1 MKAAPKLKSVYVC
14 QACGQN
20 EQKWLGRCNACGAW
34 NTFVE
39 EVTAKSPKRE
49 VAGPKVKSTRLA
61 DVEMADEPRRGTGI
75 AELDRVLGGGL
86 VHGALILVGGDPG
99 IGKSTLLLQAMGA
112 MADRGLTTL
121 YVSAEESL
129 RQVKLRADR
138 LGIASDNLHLL
149 AETRLEA
156 LEEARQELSPDVLV
170 VDSIQTVGLSAIE
183 SATGSVSQIRGVTQ
197 RLMEIAKGDGVTT
210 FVVGHVTKDGAIAGP
225 KVMEHMVD
233 TVLYFEGER
242 TGPYRILRAHKNR
255 FGSSQEIGVF
265 EMLPEG
271 LAPVGNPSQLFLSQ
285 RVQGPGATVV
295 TSLEGSRPIL
305 LEVQALATPAIYG
318 TPRRTTIG
326 FDQQRVAMLCAV
338 LEQHT
343 GISLSGADVYVN
355 VAGGVRL
362 SEPAADLGVVVALAS
377 AAAREPVPPDVVM
390 IGEVGL
396 AGEVRGV
403 SQLGARV
410 HEAAQLGFKR
420 CYVPAIDV
428 QRWSGPPAALPLHG
442 VAGVG
447 ELLRDLGL
455 ERTRT
460 LPRAAS

>member
-1 MKAAPKLKSVYVC
+1 
-14 QACGQN
+14 
-20 EQKWLGRCNACGAW
+20 
-34 NTFVE
+34 
-39 EVTAKSPKRE
+39 
-49 VAGPKVKSTRLA
+49 
-61 DVEMADEPRRGTGI
+61 MAD
-75 AELDRVLGGGL
+75 
-86 VHGALILVGGDPG
+86 
-99 IGKSTLLLQAMGA
+99 Q
-112 MADRGLTTL
+112 GLTTL

-138 LGIASDNLHLL
+138 LGITSGNVHLL

-156 LEEARQELSPDVLV
+156 LEEARAELSPDVLV
-170 VDSIQTVGLSAIE
+170 VDSIQTIGMSAIE
-183 SATGSVSQIRGVTQ
+183 SATGSVSQIRAVTT

-265 EMLPEG
+265 EMQQEG
-271 LAPVGNPSQLFLSQ
+271 LTPVSNPSQLFLSQ
-285 RVQGPGATVV
+285 RVQGPGAAVV

-338 LEQHT
+338 LDQHT
-343 GISLSGADVYVN
+343 GISLGGSDVYVN

-377 AAAREPVPPDVVM
+377 AAAREPVPTDVVM

-410 HEAAQLGFKR
+410 NEAAQLGFKR
-420 CYVPAIDV
+420 CYVPAIDL
-428 QRWSGPPAALPLHG
+428 QRWSGQPAALPLHG
-442 VAGVG
+442 VGSVR
-447 ELLRDLGL
+447 ELLSDLGL